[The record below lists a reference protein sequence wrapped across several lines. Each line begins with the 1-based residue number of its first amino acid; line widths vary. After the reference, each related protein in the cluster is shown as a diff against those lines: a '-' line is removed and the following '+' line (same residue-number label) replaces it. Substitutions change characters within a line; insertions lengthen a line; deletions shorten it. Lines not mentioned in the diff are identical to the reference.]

1 MSRPYRIVVKKV
13 VEQEITADDRSTARL
28 KLDPIL
34 PEERLSEVLAD
45 ALRRHG
51 WRETADGVFEKE
63 RGEGE
68 SMTCD
73 VESREVTTTIR
84 IETTIRQEL
93 HKEIRGDTWNWRQMR
108 EMTADELDEV
118 RRREEEKLAEQLARE
133 PAAAGKETL
142 RAEAGERLRAG
153 EAERRQEINRLV
165 LEVMSEALKEK
176 AGELGNVERIDERWD
191 GDEYELTISVAE

>member
-1 MSRPYRIVVKKV
+1 M
-13 VEQEITADDRSTARL
+13 
-28 KLDPIL
+28 
-34 PEERLSEVLAD
+34 
-45 ALRRHG
+45 
-51 WRETADGVFEKE
+51 
-63 RGEGE
+63 
-68 SMTCD
+68 
-73 VESREVTTTIR
+73 
-84 IETTIRQEL
+84 
-93 HKEIRGDTWNWRQMR
+93 
-108 EMTADELDEV
+108 